1 MIEVFHKPLCKS
13 DKQEGKMK
21 ILVSAC
27 LLGTPCRYDGRA
39 VPNEDV
45 IALGQAFE
53 LVPFCPEVTGG
64 LSTPRTPA
72 ERRGNVVITK
82 DGRDVTAEYVLGAE
96 KALDLAKR
104 HGCKTAVLKEKSP
117 SCGCGKIYDGTFSGR
132 LINGIGVTAQIL
144 KEAGIDV
151 IGESEIK
158 KLLQKG
164 RQAPQE

>member
-1 MIEVFHKPLCKS
+1 M
-13 DKQEGKMK
+13 
-21 ILVSAC
+21 
-27 LLGTPCRYDGRA
+27 
-39 VPNEDV
+39 
-45 IALGQAFE
+45 
-53 LVPFCPEVTGG
+53 
-64 LSTPRTPA
+64 
-72 ERRGNVVITK
+72 VITK
-82 DGRDVTAEYVLGAE
+82 DGRNVTAEYVLGAE

-151 IGESEIK
+151 IGESGIK

>member
-1 MIEVFHKPLCKS
+1 M
-13 DKQEGKMK
+13 
-21 ILVSAC
+21 
-27 LLGTPCRYDGRA
+27 
-39 VPNEDV
+39 
-45 IALGQAFE
+45 
-53 LVPFCPEVTGG
+53 
-64 LSTPRTPA
+64 
-72 ERRGNVVITK
+72 
-82 DGRDVTAEYVLGAE
+82 TAEYVLGAE

-151 IGESEIK
+151 IGESGIK